1 MWQIDPEKSLSLLD
15 QPMEIRKK
23 CEAEAEAMVKKTNAV
38 QVSRLLSRYMAVHVI
53 YVKKICYFSRVFNV
67 FYYKV

>member
-1 MWQIDPEKSLSLLD
+1 
-15 QPMEIRKK
+15 MEIRKK